1 MPAGVRTAP
10 PPTLVDRVNKAAR
23 KLPPWPLYWI
33 AALLPAWLLFA
44 ALTGGLGVEP
54 IEAME
59 HQLGE
64 WGLQVLIASLCVT
77 PLRRFAGLNLLK
89 FRRAVGQIGFAY
101 ILLHLLVWLFLDV
114 QIWSQIWAD
123 IVKRPY
129 ITIGM
134 AGFLLLVPLAATS
147 TDWAIKRMGAAAWR
161 RLHKLAY
168 PAIML
173 GAVHW
178 VMLSKGWQWEPLL
191 YLSAVVVLLMLRI
204 KPRKLA
210 GPVPR

>member
-1 MPAGVRTAP
+1 MAAREAP
-10 PPTLVDRVNKAAR
+10 PPSPVDRVNAFMR
-23 KLPPWPLYWI
+23 KRSPRWLYLAGALFPL
-33 AALLPAWLLFA
+33 WLLA
-44 ALTGGLGVEP
+44 MAVTGGLGVEP
-54 IEAME
+54 VEVLE

-64 WGLQVLIASLCVT
+64 RGLQVLIATLCVT
-77 PLRRFAGLNLLK
+77 PLRRYAGVNLLR
-89 FRRAVGQIGFAY
+89 FRRALGQIGFAY

-147 TDWAIKRMGAAAWR
+147 NDWSLRRMGAANWR

-168 PAIML
+168 LATTL
-173 GAVHW
+173 GALHW
-178 VMLSKGWQWEPLL
+178 VMLAKGWQWEPVL
-191 YLSAVVVLLMLRI
+191 YLAGVSVILTMRLKPRHAAVV
-204 KPRKLA
+204 LA
-210 GPVPR
+210 R